1 MTEMAMM
8 TTKSGT
14 TYNWVHSNVTASGHL
29 IATYDNTGQGLHF
42 YLNDALG
49 SRRFQTDA
57 SGIPEQACQSLPFG
71 DQLYC
76 TGSLSTPTEHHFT
89 GKERDAES
97 GLDYFGARY
106 YASSMGRFMSPDWSK
121 YPAPVPYAS
130 FANPQSLNLYT
141 YVSNNPLRFSD
152 PNRHHQEC
160 APDTSSTDKNG
171 VLTVTAGACHEVPDW
186 WQFQGVRRWIG
197 HHPKTVKATFGVVNA
212 ATVVSGLLDGGTSE
226 LAVPEELVLEEAIE
240 EAGELAAEEGAT
252 AAETAEAGTG
262 GEATAGSA
270 QMKKLSNGEIFVKPK
285 AGNGPGEPTGL
296 NIKDYK

>member
-97 GLDYFGARY
+97 GLDYFGLGTMRLRWGG
-106 YASSMGRFMSPDWSK
+106 SCRLIG
-121 YPAPVPYAS
+121 
-130 FANPQSLNLYT
+130 ANTQRPFLTHPSQILN
-141 YVSNNPLRFSD
+141 
-152 PNRHHQEC
+152 H
-160 APDTSSTDKNG
+160 
-171 VLTVTAGACHEVPDW
+171 
-186 WQFQGVRRWIG
+186 
-197 HHPKTVKATFGVVNA
+197 
-212 ATVVSGLLDGGTSE
+212 
-226 LAVPEELVLEEAIE
+226 
-240 EAGELAAEEGAT
+240 
-252 AAETAEAGTG
+252 
-262 GEATAGSA
+262 
-270 QMKKLSNGEIFVKPK
+270 
-285 AGNGPGEPTGL
+285 
-296 NIKDYK
+296 